1 MYTVHFIFCCS
12 TNIKRKEVG
21 AEAEERTAAE
31 EVGWFTKWLLVTMA
45 VWSKDKIGERS

>member
-1 MYTVHFIFCCS
+1 MYTVNFIFCCS